1 MENDMNGHAPYGRA
15 LAAIALIIAL
25 GLLAGYLKT

>member
-1 MENDMNGHAPYGRA
+1 MENDMSGHAPCGRA
-15 LAAIALIIAL
+15 LAAIALIIVL